1 MVDVE
6 KNIAASGSAASR
18 IRVSIVG
25 ASGYAGGEILRLLL
39 DHPNVQSIQATSESH
54 LGEFVYQQHPN
65 LRKRTDL
72 KFSSRNLLEA
82 CDVIFLA
89 LPHGESQKH
98 IDHYASLAP
107 KIIDL
112 AADFR
117 IRDAALYKKYY
128 EEDHLS
134 PAWLSRFVYGL
145 PELHREEMR
154 TASYISGVGCN
165 ATAANLSLLPLWKAN
180 LLDLEKPIISDIKVG
195 SSEAGQSP
203 NPGTHHPERSSVIR
217 TFSAYG
223 HRHTAEVVQEL
234 GLQNIHLT
242 MTSVD
247 LVRGALA
254 ATHAFIKPGVAEKDL
269 WKAYRS
275 LAAAEPFIRI
285 VKDKRG
291 IYRVPEPKILAGT
304 NYADIGFELDP
315 VSGRVVCMAAIDNLM
330 KGASGSAV
338 QAMNLMFGFDE
349 TTGLGFPGL
358 HPI

>member
-1 MVDVE
+1 MTISE
-6 KNIAASGSAASR
+6 AASR
-18 IRVSIVG
+18 ANENNTSLIKASIVG
-25 ASGYAGGEILRLLL
+25 ASGYAGGELLRLLL
-39 DHPNVQSIQATSESH
+39 DHPYVKVAQATSESH
-54 LGEFVYQQHPN
+54 LGEFVYMQHPN
-65 LRKRTDL
+65 LRKRTTL
-72 KFSSRNLLEA
+72 KFSSRETLEF
-82 CDVIFLA
+82 CDVLFLA

-98 IDHYASLAP
+98 IQKFSSLAP

-117 IRDAALYKKYY
+117 IRDTELYKKFYG
-128 EEDHLS
+128 EDHLT
-134 PAWLSRFVYGL
+134 PGWLDRFVYGL
-145 PELHREEMR
+145 PELHRQEMR
-154 TASYISGVGCN
+154 FSNYISGVGCN
-165 ATAANLSLLPLWKAN
+165 ATAANLALLAPLKFG
-180 LLDLEKPIISDIKVG
+180 LIDSERPIIVDIKVG

-223 HRHTAEVVQEL
+223 HRHTAEVIQEL
-234 GLQNIHLT
+234 NLTNIHLT

-254 ATHAFIKPGVAEKDL
+254 AAHAFVKPGVAEKDL
-269 WKAYRS
+269 WKAYRAFADS
-275 LAAAEPFIRI
+275 EPFVRV

-304 NYADIGFELDP
+304 NYVDIGFELDP
-315 VSGRVVCMAAIDNLM
+315 ESGRVVCMAAIDNLM

-349 TTGLGFPGL
+349 TAGLDFPGL